1 VGFFLNLEKHH
12 CPVGLLNL
20 IESWGQ
26 FLLKYVLSQP
36 GVTAT
41 IPGMTKVRHVVDNIK
56 GGIGMMP
63 SIALRKRQEQFF
75 DDL

>member
-1 VGFFLNLEKHH
+1 
-12 CPVGLLNL
+12 
-20 IESWGQ
+20 
-26 FLLKYVLSQP
+26 LKYVLSHP

-56 GGIGMMP
+56 GGTGMMP
-63 SIALRKRQEQFF
+63 SAALRKRQERFF